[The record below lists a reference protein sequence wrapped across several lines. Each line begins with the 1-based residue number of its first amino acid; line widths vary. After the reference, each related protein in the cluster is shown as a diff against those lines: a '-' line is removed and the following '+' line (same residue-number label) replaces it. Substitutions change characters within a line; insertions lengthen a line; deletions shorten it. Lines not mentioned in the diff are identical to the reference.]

1 MNAVGEK
8 YPGLVYVL
16 YGMTGLLFNDS
27 VAHFP
32 AILHPLRAGAG
43 ISMHYSAAA
52 LQDTSD
58 ETLVAYTLTDP
69 AFYRALMERYEAAL
83 DRYVRRLG
91 VHRPEDRQDVLQEI
105 FIKAYRNLNGF
116 DQGLKFSSWL
126 YRIAHNEAI
135 SWYRKQSVRPE
146 GHVVDDSDTILQFLQ
161 AAELQTDA
169 RATERLN
176 AEALDRA
183 LRELP
188 RKYRDVL
195 TLRFFEHK
203 EYDEISDILQVPV
216 GTVGTLI
223 HRGKARLAKL
233 LQPTTIDV

>member
-1 MNAVGEK
+1 MQHS
-8 YPGLVYVL
+8 
-16 YGMTGLLFNDS
+16 TT
-27 VAHFP
+27 
-32 AILHPLRAGAG
+32 
-43 ISMHYSAAA
+43 A
-52 LQDTSD
+52 LANTSD
-58 ETLVAYTLTDP
+58 EALVALTLDDP
-69 AFYRALMERYEAAL
+69 EYYSALMDRYETAL
-83 DRYVRRLG
+83 DRYLRRLG

-116 DQGLKFSSWL
+116 DQSLKFSSWL

-146 GHVVDDSDTILQFLQ
+146 GHIIEESDTILQFLQ
-161 AAELQTDA
+161 AAELRTDA
-169 RATERLN
+169 QAIERLN
-176 AEALDRA
+176 AEALNRA
-183 LRELP
+183 LAELP
-188 RKYRDVL
+188 VKYRDVL

-233 LQPTTIDV
+233 LEANEIDV

>member
-1 MNAVGEK
+1 MQHS
-8 YPGLVYVL
+8 
-16 YGMTGLLFNDS
+16 TT
-27 VAHFP
+27 
-32 AILHPLRAGAG
+32 
-43 ISMHYSAAA
+43 A
-52 LQDTSD
+52 LANTSD
-58 ETLVAYTLTDP
+58 EALVALTLDDP
-69 AFYRALMERYEAAL
+69 EYYSALMDRYEPAL
-83 DRYVRRLG
+83 DRYLRRLG

-116 DQGLKFSSWL
+116 DQSLKFSSWL

-146 GHVVDDSDTILQFLQ
+146 GHIIEESDTILQFLQ
-161 AAELQTDA
+161 AAELRTDA
-169 RATERLN
+169 QAIERLN
-176 AEALDRA
+176 AEALNRA
-183 LRELP
+183 LAELP
-188 RKYRDVL
+188 VKYRDVL

-233 LQPTTIDV
+233 LEANEIDV